1 MLRPYRGFT
10 GPPQRKPQIPD
21 LHMAPAGQSTGM
33 WQLSVQY
40 CAGGLPVGETSHF
53 GVPLPV
59 AEAGQVVPLHLGRQT
74 QSPPPNESL
83 ASISPAGQPPLGLPA
98 KTQQGEF

>member
-1 MLRPYRGFT
+1 
-10 GPPQRKPQIPD
+10 
-21 LHMAPAGQSTGM
+21 MAPAGQSTGM
-33 WQLSVQY
+33 WQVSVQY

-74 QSPPPNESL
+74 QSPPPAAESR
-83 ASISPAGQPPLGLPA
+83 ASISPAGQPPLGLPV
-98 KTQQGEF
+98 KTQQREF